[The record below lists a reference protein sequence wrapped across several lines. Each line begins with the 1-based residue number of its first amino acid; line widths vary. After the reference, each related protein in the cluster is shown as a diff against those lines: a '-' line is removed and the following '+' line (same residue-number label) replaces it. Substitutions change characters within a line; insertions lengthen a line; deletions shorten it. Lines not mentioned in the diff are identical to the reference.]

1 MHKVPANL
9 VSYYATKI
17 KEHWQKALVSIFA
30 VSDLLI
36 EAKMKL
42 DLADWERL
50 KDELPFSE
58 SVSKKL
64 FVIGNDARLR
74 EARLYQLLPVNYTI
88 LYEVTQLDDEELDA
102 AVKQGEIWPRMNRA
116 AFIAWR
122 NQMRS
127 GLKDQGVS
135 KRIPSIVS
143 ASIFAAVSIY
153 PDAEQLPFDKALKL
167 TKELTSIWKRYGP
180 YGVHISYGG
189 QATAVWQRARAKLA
203 DEFRAEFHKGVAKI
217 NTGIDQKKLDL
228 IESALWQHRTLEA
241 GESLPYSPEHP
252 DSIEYKKHTYSV
264 HRGWTYKKL
273 IKETRQRQ
281 IITTWTPIKDVAG
294 LGRAKC
300 LQLAIAYLESKYI
313 FQRDRFRVALE
324 SIANGE
330 SRDSKFAQ
338 ACLKR
343 LVDQQW

>member
-1 MHKVPANL
+1 MLKVPANL

-30 VSDLLI
+30 VCDLLI
-36 EAKMKL
+36 EAKKKL
-42 DLADWERL
+42 DPADWERL

-58 SVSKKL
+58 SVCKKL